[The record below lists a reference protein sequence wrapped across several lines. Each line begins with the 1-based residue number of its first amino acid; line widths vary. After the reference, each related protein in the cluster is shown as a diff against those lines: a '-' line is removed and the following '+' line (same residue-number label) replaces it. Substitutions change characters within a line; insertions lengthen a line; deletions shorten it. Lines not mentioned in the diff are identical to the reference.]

1 MSRKTKVR
9 TMETRMLLKDESLWN
24 RIQGFSLDAPDADFP
39 FSRKLA
45 KEENWSL
52 DFARKAIEEYKR
64 FVYLCCVLPNGAS
77 PSKIVDK
84 VWHMH
89 LIYTQNY
96 WEEFC
101 PNILR
106 KSLHH
111 HPSKGGFNE
120 NTKHQNWFTNTLK
133 SYKEIFQTEAP
144 QEIWH
149 ERESVHCKRFW
160 WRKLRLIPFFMLLL
174 LLSSCLGE
182 IISTVISIVFSM
194 LGIFAFGIVVSLL
207 QNTNGKKNKDSGS
220 SSGESSGSGGGCS
233 SGSSCSG
240 GGSCGG
246 GCGGCGGGCG
256 G

>member
-39 FSRKLA
+39 FSKKLA

-52 DFARKAIEEYKR
+52 DFARKAIEEYKK
-64 FVYLCCVLPNGAS
+64 FVYLCCILPNGAS

-96 WEEFC
+96 WEDFC
-101 PNILR
+101 PNIL
-106 KSLHH
+106 KKALHH
-111 HPSKGGFNE
+111 HPSKGGFKE
-120 NTKHQNWFTNTLK
+120 NSKHRHWFTNTLE
-133 SYKEIFQTEAP
+133 SYKEIFQSEAP
-144 QEIWH
+144 QEIWY
-149 ERESVHCKRFW
+149 EQKKVNCKGNW
-160 WRKLRLIPFFMLLL
+160 WRRLRLIPFFIFLF

-182 IISTVISIVFSM
+182 IIGTVTSIVFSM
-194 LGIFAFGIVVSLL
+194 LGIFAFGIVISLI
-207 QNTNGKKNKDSGS
+207 QNVNGNGKKNKDSDSSCGGS
-220 SSGESSGSGGGCS
+220 SCSGG
-233 SGSSCSG
+233 GSSCSG

-246 GCGGCGGGCG
+246 GCGGGCG

>member
-1 MSRKTKVR
+1 
-9 TMETRMLLKDESLWN
+9 METRMLLKDESLWN

-39 FSRKLA
+39 FSKKLA

-52 DFARKAIEEYKR
+52 DFARKAIEEYKK
-64 FVYLCCVLPNGAS
+64 FVYLCCILPNGAS

-84 VWHMH
+84 VWHLH
-89 LIYTQNY
+89 LIYTQDY
-96 WEEFC
+96 WEDFC
-101 PNILR
+101 PNILKR
-106 KSLHH
+106 ALHH

-120 NTKHQNWFTNTLK
+120 NVKHQDWFTNTLK
-133 SYKEIFQTEAP
+133 SYKEIFQSEAP

-149 ERESVHCKRFW
+149 EQEKVSSKAKW
-160 WRKLRLIPFFMLLL
+160 WRILRLIPFFGFLL

-182 IISTVISIVFSM
+182 IRGAVTSIFFTILV
-194 LGIFAFGIVVSLL
+194 IFAFGIVVNVAAK
-207 QNTNGKKNKDSGS
+207 NTTHKNDKDSGS
-220 SSGESSGSGGGCS
+220 SGGSSCSGG
-233 SGSSCSG
+233 GSSCSG